1 MKEKEEEGKVATA
14 GERKSG
20 ERETFFAP
28 QFYLLALV
36 VIETMNLAQWLLHAM
51 ALAGGGI
58 R

>member
-1 MKEKEEEGKVATA
+1 MQEKEEGKVATT
-14 GERKSG
+14 GERKRG